1 MQLPSVPQTTSCEHT
16 KPPSLR
22 CNAVT
27 TAVVIIAIVT
37 TIPTAIAIRCAS
49 IATATATVVVVVLVV
64 VVEESDGL
72 VYLSPRIH
80 RSLAHGSG
88 EKVYT
93 HRLLLELQ

>member
-1 MQLPSVPQTTSCEHT
+1 MQLPSVPQTTPCEHS

-22 CNAVT
+22 RETIT
-27 TAVVIIAIVT
+27 TAGVVIT
-37 TIPTAIAIRCAS
+37 TIATDIAIRDA
-49 IATATATVVVVVLVV
+49 ITAAATTVVVVVLVV

-88 EKVYT
+88 DKEKVHT
-93 HRLLLELQ
+93 HRSLLELQ